1 MPKVTDAH
9 VEARRQQILEA
20 AHACFARGGFHQTS
34 IQDICQESGL
44 SPGAVYKYFPSKEH
58 IIAASCR
65 ECQQDLANFITAAKA
80 QGSSPLES
88 LDFIFDH
95 GLEML
100 SAEAFRDGTIMNVQV
115 WSEAMRSEE
124 VREALLEGTF
134 ETLVRALTELFEDA
148 QARGEVDPELDPR
161 GLGVTT
167 MGMFHG
173 LVLHKSLDSQ
183 VDISACGDAM
193 RALYHGLFRAAAD
206 AG

>member
-9 VEARRQQILEA
+9 VEARRQQIMDA
-20 AHACFARGGFHQTS
+20 ARACFSRQGFHQTS
-34 IQDICQESGL
+34 IQDICQESEL

-65 ECQQDLANFITAAKA
+65 DCQQGLAEFITEAKS

-100 SAEAFRDGTIMNVQV
+100 NAEAFRDGTMMNVQV

-124 VREALLEGTF
+124 VREALLGGTF
-134 ETLVRALTELFEDA
+134 ETLVRAFAELFEDA
-148 QARGEVDPELDPR
+148 QKRGEVDPKLDPR
-161 GLGVTT
+161 GLGVTL

-173 LVLHKSLDSQ
+173 LVLHKSLDAQ
-183 VDISACGDAM
+183 IDINACGDAM
-193 RALYHGLFRAAAD
+193 RALYRGLFRTEVAA
-206 AG
+206 G

>member
-1 MPKVTDAH
+1 MDA
-9 VEARRQQILEA
+9 AK
-20 AHACFARGGFHQTS
+20 ACFSRQGFHQTS

-44 SPGAVYKYFPSKEH
+44 SPGAVYKYFASKEH

-65 ECQQDLANFITAAKA
+65 DCQQGLADFVTAAKS
-80 QGSSPLES
+80 QGSTPLES

-124 VREALLEGTF
+124 VRDALLEGTF
-134 ETLVRALTELFEDA
+134 DTLVRAFAELFEEA
-148 QARGEVDPELDPR
+148 QKRGEVDPKLDPR
-161 GLGVTT
+161 GLGITT

-183 VDISACGDAM
+183 IDIVACGEAM
-193 RALYHGLFRAAAD
+193 RALYRGLFRAPGD